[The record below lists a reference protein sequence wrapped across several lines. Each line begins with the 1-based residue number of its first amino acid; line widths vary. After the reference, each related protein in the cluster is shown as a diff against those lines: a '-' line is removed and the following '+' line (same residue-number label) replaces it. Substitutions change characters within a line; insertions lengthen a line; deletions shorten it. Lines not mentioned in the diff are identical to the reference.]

1 MPPGHWDNKDN
12 CRDEALR
19 YRTRS
24 DFELGNYAAY
34 CTAKRNDWLGEIC
47 AHMPPPHQLVPSG
60 FWTKKENCLEMAL
73 KYSTRNELKK
83 NANGAYR
90 SALRNGWIEE
100 ICAHMVPTN
109 RHMPGHWDVKENC
122 RLEALKYSIRFDFQK
137 GSSGAYEAAKRNGW
151 MDEVCAHMAAPR
163 TAPPARRTYERILTK
178 IGTQSR
184 SNDEIAATIGLSLE
198 ERGAEF

>member
-1 MPPGHWDNKDN
+1 MPPGHWDHKDN
-12 CRDEALR
+12 CREEAMR

-34 CTAKRNDWLGEIC
+34 CTAKRNDWLNDIC

-60 FWTKKENCLEMAL
+60 FWTKKENCLEVAL

-83 NANGAYR
+83 KANGAYR

-100 ICAHMVPTN
+100 ICAHMAPTN

-151 MDEVCAHMAAPR
+151 MEEVCAHMSTPR
-163 TAPPARRTYERILTK
+163 SIPPSTRRSYDRLLGGAQQQLSSDEAVVTVELTM
-178 IGTQSR
+178 G
-184 SNDEIAATIGLSLE
+184 
-198 ERGAEF
+198 